1 MPLQWTISHPTRL
14 VVAIAS
20 GELRPEDIESYFD
33 EVARANASA
42 YRKLFD
48 ASQATADLSDD
59 ELMAL
64 GARIRAY
71 VALGPIGPVAIV
83 VPTVAGVDLRRAS
96 RGRPANPGLPRAS
109 PCPSVARRPAGAKTE
124 RMSPPSQVGVAT

>member
-1 MPLQWTISHPTRL
+1 MPLQLTISHPTRL

-83 VPTVAGVDLRRAS
+83 VPTVATHEQALIFAALAEAD
-96 RGRPANPGLPRAS
+96 RPIRVFRELHL
-109 PCPSVARRPAGAKTE
+109 ARQWLDAQPEPKPNR
-124 RMSPPSQVGVAT
+124 

>member
-33 EVARANASA
+33 EVTRANASA

-83 VPTVAGVDLRRAS
+83 VPTVATHEQALIFAALAEAD
-96 RGRPANPGLPRAS
+96 RPIRVFRELHL
-109 PCPSVARRPAGAKTE
+109 ARQWLDAQPEPKPNG
-124 RMSPPSQVGVAT
+124 

>member
-20 GELRPEDIESYFD
+20 GELRPEDIASYFD

-83 VPTVAGVDLRRAS
+83 VPTVATHEQALIFAALAEAD
-96 RGRPANPGLPRAS
+96 RPIRVFRELHL
-109 PCPSVARRPAGAKTE
+109 ARQWLDAQPEPKPNG
-124 RMSPPSQVGVAT
+124 

>member
-42 YRKLFD
+42 YRKLFY

-83 VPTVAGVDLRRAS
+83 VPTVATHEQALIFAALAEAD
-96 RGRPANPGLPRAS
+96 RPIRVFRELHL
-109 PCPSVARRPAGAKTE
+109 ARQWLDAQPEPKPNG
-124 RMSPPSQVGVAT
+124 

>member
-33 EVARANASA
+33 EVARANAST

-83 VPTVAGVDLRRAS
+83 VPTVATHEQALIFAALAEAD
-96 RGRPANPGLPRAS
+96 RPIRVFRELHL
-109 PCPSVARRPAGAKTE
+109 ARQWLDAQPEPKPNG
-124 RMSPPSQVGVAT
+124 

>member
-83 VPTVAGVDLRRAS
+83 VPTVATRAS

-124 RMSPPSQVGVAT
+124 QMSPPSQVGVVT

>member
-14 VVAIAS
+14 VVAVAT

-33 EVARANASA
+33 AVARENASP

-48 ASQATADLSDD
+48 ASQATARLSDD
-59 ELMAL
+59 QLIAL

-71 VALGPIGPVAIV
+71 MALGPIGPVAIV
-83 VPTVAGVDLRRAS
+83 APTVESHEQASIFAALAEADRPLRIFRERHLAQQWLDAQ
-96 RGRPANPGLPRAS
+96 PEPK
-109 PCPSVARRPAGAKTE
+109 PAG
-124 RMSPPSQVGVAT
+124 